1 VQFSWQDVQDFAPFL
16 LKGTWVTIS
25 ITCVSM
31 AIALVGGLIIGLGR
45 VSRRKVFRLPATAIV
60 DLIRG
65 TPLLLQIFYI
75 YYVLPLYGIML
86 PAFHSGV
93 IGLSLNYSAY
103 LAEVYRAGIQA
114 IPQGQREAA
123 LSLGMSNILVMRRI
137 VLPQAV
143 RIIIPPIGNYF
154 ISLFKDSAL
163 VSVIAISELLRSG
176 ELLAAVTYKHFEIF
190 TMVAVIYLAISYP
203 ASWLVNWSER
213 KLRIGAES
221 VRTPAGPVRRW
232 LESAGVLPRGPAVL
246 APRPKPALAPGRP
259 APAHETGR
267 GPRPATAVAASPAP
281 ARAASGGLE
290 PEGPVMI
297 RMKQVSKRFGRF
309 VAMDRVDLTV
319 TKGEVVVVIGPSGAG
334 KSTFLRVINHLEVV
348 DSGSIWVKGIE
359 LGRRVVNGREVRES
373 EENIRAVRAEVGM
386 VFQQFNLFPHRTV
399 LENLIEAPIHVRGLS
414 RVEAE
419 ARAVALLAKV
429 GLTEKAHSYPGK
441 LSGGQQQRVAIARA
455 LAMQPEIMLFDEV
468 TSALDPELIG
478 EVLRVM
484 RQLASEGMTMVVVTH
499 EMGFAREVADRV
511 LFMDEGRILEEGEP
525 KAFFRSPKS
534 ERSRAFVA
542 SVLHET
548 F

>member
-1 VQFSWQDVQDFAPFL
+1 VQAYWQDIKDFLPFL

-31 AIALVGGLIIGLGR
+31 AISLVAGLVIGLGR
-45 VSRRKVFRLPATAIV
+45 VSRRKALYLPATVFV
-60 DLIRG
+60 DFIRG

-75 YYVLPLYGIML
+75 YYALPLWGVTL

-123 LSLGMSNILVMRRI
+123 LSLGMSNILIMRRI
-137 VLPQAV
+137 VLPQAI
-143 RIIIPPIGNYF
+143 RIVLPPIGNYF
-154 ISLFKDSAL
+154 IALFKDSAL

-203 ASWLVNWSER
+203 ASWLVIWSER
-213 KLRIGAES
+213 KLKIGAES
-221 VRTPAGPVRRW
+221 VRKPAGSVRRW
-232 LESAGVLPRGPAVL
+232 LESAGLLPRGGV
-246 APRPKPALAPGRP
+246 G
-259 APAHETGR
+259 
-267 GPRPATAVAASPAP
+267 VAARPEPGSVP
-281 ARAASGGLE
+281 ARPSLARDAVSVNRLAVEAVPAAAWGASA
-290 PEGPVMI
+290 PESNGPVMI
-297 RMKQVSKRFGRF
+297 RMEQVSKRFGRF
-309 VAMDRVDLTV
+309 VALDKADLTV
-319 TKGEVVVVIGPSGAG
+319 TKGEVVVIVGPSGAG
-334 KSTFLRVINHLEVV
+334 KSTLLRVINHLEAV
-348 DSGSIWVKGIE
+348 DSGSIWIKEIE
-359 LGRRVVNGREVRES
+359 LGRRIVNGREIREN

-386 VFQQFNLFPHRTV
+386 VFQQFNLFPHRTA
-399 LENLIEAPIHVRGLS
+399 LGNIIEAPIYVRGLT
-414 RVEAE
+414 RDEAE
-419 ARAVALLAKV
+419 ERAFVLLRKV
-429 GLTEKAHSYPGK
+429 GLAEKANSYPGK

-484 RQLASEGMTMVVVTH
+484 RQLASEGMTMVVVSH

-511 LFMDEGRILEEGEP
+511 LFMDEGRILEEGDPRE
-525 KAFFRSPKS
+525 FFRSPKS